1 MTISPATEVLV
12 GTGKE
17 AEVFEWGALVL
28 KLYRRPERKLAAFH
42 EAAVLA
48 LVESLGLPAPR
59 VGGVEQVDGR
69 WGIAMTRVDGPAFGE
84 AMPGEPGR
92 IAGYLA
98 AMAALHAR
106 LHRHPGAGLGGMK
119 ARLAQNIGRAGGLG
133 DARRRNLLDGLATLP
148 EGDRLCHGD
157 FHPWN
162 ILGAIGEETIVD
174 WLDACRGV
182 PAADVCR
189 SFVLM
194 RPHVPDLASDY
205 VDAYAN
211 HAGVTRADV
220 LIWLPFVAA
229 GRLAEGVADETDAL
243 MEMIESG

>member
-1 MTISPATEVLV
+1 MTDQPTLGPLV

-17 AEVFEWGALVL
+17 AEVFAWGSGVL
-28 KLYRRPERKLAAFH
+28 KLYRRPERKEAAFD

-48 LVESLGLPAPR
+48 LAESFGLPAPR
-59 VGGVEQVDGR
+59 VRGVDQVDGR
-69 WGIAMTRVDGPAFGE
+69 WGIAMTRVDGAAFGE
-84 AMPGEPGR
+84 AMLGEPGH

-98 AMAALHAR
+98 AMASLHAR
-106 LHRHPGAGLGGMK
+106 LHRHSGARLGGMK
-119 ARLAQNIGRAGGLG
+119 ARLADNIARAGGLG
-133 DARRRNLLDGLATLP
+133 DARRRNLLDGLAALP
-148 EGDRLCHGD
+148 DGDRLCHGD

-229 GRLAEGVADETDAL
+229 GRLAEGVADETGAL